1 LRRRQSG
8 RSATAAAGTLGFGAI
23 PQTNHRCTI
32 GTASVFLKIKWVRED
47 NLIEFKTLL
56 AKYRPEILT
65 KIAPQEKEESD
76 STFYSTM
83 DAIKEKQNYLQN
95 LLKVEIPRVNREMML
110 AKEKGDLRE
119 NAEYHSARELLQ
131 SLNVEAAELQ
141 KDLNNVKPIDF
152 NSISCDLVSIGTR
165 CVLLEKESQKKYVY
179 TILGKWDIDINNNI
193 ISYETELGKIL
204 LNKKVG
210 DEFVNPVDEKI
221 YSILSIEKAS
231 N

>member
-1 LRRRQSG
+1 
-8 RSATAAAGTLGFGAI
+8 
-23 PQTNHRCTI
+23 
-32 GTASVFLKIKWVRED
+32 
-47 NLIEFKTLL
+47 
-56 AKYRPEILT
+56 
-65 KIAPQEKEESD
+65 
-76 STFYSTM
+76 M
-83 DAIKEKQNYLQN
+83 
-95 LLKVEIPRVNREMML
+95 
-110 AKEKGDLRE
+110 
-119 NAEYHSARELLQ
+119 
-131 SLNVEAAELQ
+131 
-141 KDLNNVKPIDF
+141 
-152 NSISCDLVSIGTR
+152 SCDVVSIGTR